1 MSKKR
6 AILLVLLGEA
16 IIYLFLL
23 VGWPMFT
30 RWFYAPTTCTEG
42 GNLPVIWPAYF
53 IPALIGFWYS
63 ALILRKKKEAKGDEQ
78 V

>member
-23 VGWPMFT
+23 VSWPLFL
-30 RWFYAPTTCTEG
+30 RWFYISVLCTVGREM
-42 GNLPVIWPAYF
+42 PVIWPLYLV
-53 IPALIGFWYS
+53 PGLVGGWYVI
-63 ALILRKKKEAKGDEQ
+63 LILRQRKEAKDG
-78 V
+78 